1 MKILAIVGSMRKNG
15 QTNKVIGRILDDL
28 MALAPDIQ
36 TNILYAAD
44 WTVQPCRVVCSEY
57 CSTHPFRCSIRD
69 DLPNLLERMIAAD
82 ALVIGAPLYF
92 RGPPA
97 KMQALLERLISLSF
111 FLESRDETTVS
122 PVAGKLC
129 GLVGTAEY
137 SNPHQILE
145 YLADFCTVL
154 KMRPVLLDKFPYL
167 GVAAQGDA
175 GRDKVFNPLLRSRD
189 LASALVTAVNR

>member
-1 MKILAIVGSMRKNG
+1 MV
-15 QTNKVIGRILDDL
+15 
-28 MALAPDIQ
+28 
-36 TNILYAAD
+36 
-44 WTVQPCRVVCSEY
+44 E
-57 CSTHPFRCSIRD
+57 
-69 DLPNLLERMIAAD
+69 AD
-82 ALVIGAPLYF
+82 ALVIGSPLYF

-97 KMQALLERLISLSF
+97 KMQAFIERLISLSF
-111 FLESRDETTVS
+111 FLESRDESAVS

-145 YLADFCTVL
+145 YLVDFCTVL

-175 GRDKVFNPLLRSRD
+175 DGDEVFSPYLRSKD
-189 LASALVTAVNR
+189 LARSLLTAIHQ